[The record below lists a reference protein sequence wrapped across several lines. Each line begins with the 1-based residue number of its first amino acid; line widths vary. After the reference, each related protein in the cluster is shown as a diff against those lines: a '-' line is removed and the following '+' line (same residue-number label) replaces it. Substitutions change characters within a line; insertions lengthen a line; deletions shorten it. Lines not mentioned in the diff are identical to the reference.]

1 MITVCEGIGKQ
12 YANDTGVK
20 PVILT
25 NAPEYEEIEP
35 NLKADDG
42 KRVRLIHHG
51 GASPSRKIENM
62 IEMMGYLDD
71 RFEFDIILVPGSKS
85 YIEKLQKMAC
95 KNPRIRFLSPVPM
108 QQLVKFS
115 SKYDIGVYSLPPTS
129 FNTQHALPNKFFEFI
144 QARLAIAIGPSPEMA
159 KIVEAHDCG
168 VVARDFEPKSL
179 ANCLLKLDHNK
190 INHYKCQSHKIA
202 RKMSAEQNREKLLN
216 LIEETLE

>member
-1 MITVCEGIGKQ
+1 MSQEVLYTGCVLPTNYGVFNKEWFKTERFSLVAEPDLSVLHLLVVLLMIACE
-12 YANDTGVK
+12 
-20 PVILT
+20 
-25 NAPEYEEIEP
+25 
-35 NLKADDG
+35 
-42 KRVRLIHHG
+42 
-51 GASPSRKIENM
+51 
-62 IEMMGYLDD
+62 
-71 RFEFDIILVPGSKS
+71 
-85 YIEKLQKMAC
+85 
-95 KNPRIRFLSPVPM
+95 NPRIHFLSPVPM

-115 SKYDIGVYSLPPTS
+115 SKYDIGVYLFPPTS

-190 INHYKCQSHKIA
+190 INHYKCQSHKFA